1 MCGRFFVSCSQKQR
15 HRMTLEE
22 RIRQLEERNAEL
34 EKRLADKDSRIADLD
49 SIIASKDSRIADL
62 DRTVT
67 SKDNRIADLDR
78 KIVSKDNRIAYLEQQ
93 LYGSRSEKRLPIN
106 PDALQLSL
114 FSAEI
119 DAQEQQR
126 LDAAIAKDEE
136 RREKLLK
143 VDGYERKVR
152 KPIDT
157 SKLEVREEHIYPDGI
172 NPDEYNE
179 VEPLV
184 TESLVLVHQR
194 MYIRRIVRHKY
205 VLKTSLQQTYP
216 ERQVFEVAALPPA
229 PIHKCMASESVLAD
243 ILVQKFV
250 YHLPFYRVIQKYREM
265 GVTVSDSTLGGW
277 YAAVCEKMKVLYDK
291 LKSDILSCPYIQ
303 VDESTIPVID
313 NEKSKTRKGYMW
325 CVRDASG
332 SGVFFHYDM
341 GSRGTQ
347 VAMSLLKDYQGAI
360 QSDGYDVYN
369 KFTGMEGKTM
379 LGCWAHARRK
389 FVEAMKENERLASE
403 ALVYIGDLYHVET
416 LAAGLDDE
424 EHMQMRREK
433 SYPQIRKF
441 EEWMQAK
448 YFDPSMGPLMR
459 TAIEYTFKRLP
470 KLSMYV
476 NDGRWHID
484 NNGVENAI
492 RPLAIGRK
500 NYLFC
505 GSDAS
510 AVRASMI
517 YSFIATCKA
526 NDVEPR
532 EWFED
537 VIRRI
542 PEYENGRSDVTHLL
556 PKNWKRNSND
566 CNQR

>member
-1 MCGRFFVSCSQKQR
+1 
-15 HRMTLEE
+15 MTLEE
-22 RIRQLEERNAEL
+22 RIKQLEERNAEL

-67 SKDNRIADLDR
+67 SKDSRIADLDR

-126 LDAAIAKDEE
+126 LDASIAKDEE

-172 NPDEYNE
+172 NPDDYNE
-179 VEPLV
+179 VEPLI
-184 TESLVLVHQR
+184 TESLVLVTQK

-205 VLKTSLQQTYP
+205 VLKTCLQQAYP
-216 ERQVFEVAALPPA
+216 ERQVFEVATLPPA

-277 YAAVCEKMKVLYDK
+277 YAAVCEKLKVLYDK

-303 VDESTIPVID
+303 VDESTVPVID

-332 SGVFFHYDM
+332 AGVFFHYDM

-360 QSDGYDVYN
+360 QSDGYDVYS

-389 FVEAMKENERLASE
+389 FVDAMKENERLASE
-403 ALVYIGDLYHVET
+403 ALVYIGDLYHIET
-416 LAAGLDDE
+416 LTAEMTNE
-424 EHMQMRREK
+424 ERKKKRREMA
-433 SYPQIRKF
+433 YPQIIKF
-441 EEWMQAK
+441 EEWMQMK

-476 NDGRWHID
+476 NDGSWHID

-492 RPLAIGRK
+492 RPLAVGRK

-517 YSFIATCKA
+517 YSFIATCKSA
-526 NDVEPR
+526 GIEPR

-542 PEYENGRSDVTHLL
+542 PEYESGKADVTHLL
-556 PKNWKRNSND
+556 PKNWKASSKD
-566 CNQR
+566 FNQR

>member
-1 MCGRFFVSCSQKQR
+1 
-15 HRMTLEE
+15 MTLEE

-126 LDAAIAKDEE
+126 LDASIAKDEE

-172 NPDEYNE
+172 NPDDYNE
-179 VEPLV
+179 VEPLI
-184 TESLVLVHQR
+184 TESLVLVPQK

-205 VLKTSLQQTYP
+205 VLKTCLQQAYP
-216 ERQVFEVAALPPA
+216 ERQVFEVATLPPA

-277 YAAVCEKMKVLYDK
+277 YAAVCEKLKVLYGK

-303 VDESTIPVID
+303 VDESTVPVID

-332 SGVFFHYDM
+332 AGVFFHYDM

-347 VAMSLLKDYQGAI
+347 VAMSLLKDYHGAI
-360 QSDGYDVYN
+360 QSDGYDVYS

-389 FVEAMKENERLASE
+389 FVDAMKENERLASE
-403 ALVYIGDLYHVET
+403 ALVYIGDLYHIET
-416 LAAGLDDE
+416 LTAEMTNE
-424 EHMQMRREK
+424 ERKKKRREMA
-433 SYPQIRKF
+433 YPQIIKF
-441 EEWMQAK
+441 EEWMQMK

-476 NDGRWHID
+476 NDGSWHID

-492 RPLAIGRK
+492 RPLAVGRK

-517 YSFIATCKA
+517 YSFIATCKSA
-526 NDVEPR
+526 GIEPR

-542 PEYENGRSDVTHLL
+542 PEYESGKADVTHLL
-556 PKNWKRNSND
+556 PKNWKASSKD
-566 CNQR
+566 FNQR

>member
-1 MCGRFFVSCSQKQR
+1 
-15 HRMTLEE
+15 MTLEE

-67 SKDNRIADLDR
+67 SKDSRIADLDR

-126 LDAAIAKDEE
+126 LDASIAKDEE

-157 SKLEVREEHIYPDGI
+157 SRLEVREEHIYPEGI
-172 NPDEYNE
+172 NLEEYNE
-179 VEPLV
+179 MEPLV
-184 TESLVLVHQR
+184 TESLVLVPQK

-205 VLKTSLQQTYP
+205 VLKASLQQP
-216 ERQVFEVAALPPA
+216 ESERRIFEVADLPAA
-229 PIHKCMASESVLAD
+229 PLHKCMASESVLAD

-265 GVTVSDSTLGGW
+265 GVSVSDSTLGGW
-277 YAAVCEKMKVLYDK
+277 YAAVCEKLKPIYDRLKV
-291 LKSDILSCPYIQ
+291 DILSAPYIQ
-303 VDESTIPVID
+303 VDESTVPVID

-360 QSDGYDVYN
+360 QSDGYDVYS

-389 FVEAMKENERLASE
+389 FVDAMKENERLASE
-403 ALVYIGDLYHVET
+403 ALVYIGDLYHIET
-416 LAAGLDDE
+416 LTAEMTNE
-424 EHMQMRREK
+424 ERKKKRREMA
-433 SYPQIRKF
+433 YPQIIKF
-441 EEWMQAK
+441 EEWMQMK

-476 NDGRWHID
+476 NDGSWHID

-492 RPLAIGRK
+492 RPLAVGRK

-517 YSFIATCKA
+517 YSFIATCKSA
-526 NDVEPR
+526 GIEPR

-542 PEYENGRSDVTHLL
+542 PEYESGKADVTHLL
-556 PKNWKRNSND
+556 PKNWKASSKD
-566 CNQR
+566 FNQR

>member
-1 MCGRFFVSCSQKQR
+1 
-15 HRMTLEE
+15 MTLEE
-22 RIRQLEERNAEL
+22 RIKQLEERNAEL

-49 SIIASKDSRIADL
+49 RAIASKDSRIADL

-67 SKDNRIADLDR
+67 SRDNRIADLDR

-114 FSAEI
+114 FATEI
-119 DAQEQQR
+119 DPQEQQR
-126 LDAAIAKDEE
+126 LDASIAKDAEK
-136 RREKLLK
+136 REKLLK

-157 SKLEVREEHIYPDGI
+157 SRLEVREEHIYPEGI
-172 NPDEYNE
+172 NLEEYNE
-179 VEPLV
+179 MEPLV
-184 TESLVLVHQR
+184 TESLVLVPQK

-205 VLKTSLQQTYP
+205 VLKASLQQP
-216 ERQVFEVAALPPA
+216 ESERRIFEVADLPAA
-229 PIHKCMASESVLAD
+229 PLHKCMASESVLAD

-265 GVTVSDSTLGGW
+265 GVSVSDSTLGGW
-277 YAAVCEKMKVLYDK
+277 YAAVCERLKPIYDRLKV
-291 LKSDILSCPYIQ
+291 DILSAPYIQ
-303 VDESTIPVID
+303 VDESTVPVID

-332 SGVFFHYDM
+332 SGVFFHYDL

-347 VAMSLLKDYQGAI
+347 VAMSLLKDYHGAI
-360 QSDGYDVYN
+360 QSDGYDVYS

-389 FVEAMKENERLASE
+389 FVDAMKENERLASE
-403 ALVYIGDLYHVET
+403 ALVYIGDLYHIET
-416 LAAGLDDE
+416 LTAEMINE
-424 EHMQMRREK
+424 ERKKKRREMA
-433 SYPQIRKF
+433 YPQIIKF
-441 EEWMQAK
+441 EEWMQMK

-476 NDGRWHID
+476 NDGSWHID

-492 RPLAIGRK
+492 RPLAVGRK

-517 YSFIATCKA
+517 YSFIATCKSA
-526 NDVEPR
+526 GIEPR

-542 PEYENGRSDVTHLL
+542 PEYESGKADVTHLL
-556 PKNWKRNSND
+556 PKNWKASSKD
-566 CNQR
+566 FNQR

>member
-1 MCGRFFVSCSQKQR
+1 
-15 HRMTLEE
+15 MTLEE
-22 RIRQLEERNAEL
+22 RIKQLEERNAEL

-49 SIIASKDSRIADL
+49 RAIASKDSRIADL

-67 SKDNRIADLDR
+67 SRDNRIADLDR

-114 FSAEI
+114 FATEI
-119 DAQEQQR
+119 DPQEQQR
-126 LDAAIAKDEE
+126 LDASIAKDEE
-136 RREKLLK
+136 KREKLLK

-157 SKLEVREEHIYPDGI
+157 SRLEVREEHIYPEGI
-172 NPDEYNE
+172 NLEEYNE
-179 VEPLV
+179 MEPLV
-184 TESLVLVHQR
+184 TESLVLVPQK

-205 VLKTSLQQTYP
+205 ALKASLQQSEP
-216 ERQVFEVAALPPA
+216 ERRIFEVADLPAA
-229 PIHKCMASESVLAD
+229 PLHKCMASESVLAD

-265 GVTVSDSTLGGW
+265 GVSVSDSTLGGW
-277 YAAVCEKMKVLYDK
+277 YAAVCEKLKPIYDRLKV
-291 LKSDILSCPYIQ
+291 DILSAPYIQ
-303 VDESTIPVID
+303 VDESTVPVID

-332 SGVFFHYDM
+332 SGVFFHYDL

-369 KFTGMEGKTM
+369 KFIGMEGKTM

-389 FVEAMKENERLASE
+389 FVDAMKENERLASE
-403 ALVYIGDLYHVET
+403 ALVYIGDLYHIET
-416 LAAGLDDE
+416 LTTEMTNE
-424 EHMQMRREK
+424 ERKKKRREMA
-433 SYPQIRKF
+433 YPQIIKF
-441 EEWMQAK
+441 EEWMQMK

-476 NDGRWHID
+476 NDGSWHID

-492 RPLAIGRK
+492 RPLAVGRK

-526 NDVEPR
+526 AGIEPR

-537 VIRRI
+537 VISRI
-542 PEYENGRSDVTHLL
+542 PEYENGKADVTHLL
-556 PKNWKRNSND
+556 PKNWKASSKL
-566 CNQR
+566 

>member
-1 MCGRFFVSCSQKQR
+1 
-15 HRMTLEE
+15 MTLEE

-114 FSAEI
+114 FSTEI
-119 DAQEQQR
+119 DVQEQQR
-126 LDAAIAKDEE
+126 LDASIAKDEE
-136 RREKLLK
+136 RRERLLK

-172 NPDEYNE
+172 NPDDYNE
-179 VEPLV
+179 VEPLI
-184 TESLVLVHQR
+184 TESLVLVPQK

-205 VLKTSLQQTYP
+205 VLKTSLQQAYP

-277 YAAVCEKMKVLYDK
+277 YAAVCEKLKVLYDK

-332 SGVFFHYDM
+332 AGVFFHYDM

-389 FVEAMKENERLASE
+389 FVYAMKENERLASE
-403 ALVYIGDLYHVET
+403 ALVYIGDLYHIET
-416 LAAGLDDE
+416 LATGLSDQE
-424 EHMQMRREK
+424 RMEMRRVK
-433 SYPQIRKF
+433 AYPQIRSF

-476 NDGRWHID
+476 TNGSWHID

-492 RPLAIGRK
+492 RPLAIGRLCCATHNLPYVGK
-500 NYLFC
+500 LFML
-505 GSDAS
+505 AS
-510 AVRASMI
+510 
-517 YSFIATCKA
+517 
-526 NDVEPR
+526 
-532 EWFED
+532 
-537 VIRRI
+537 
-542 PEYENGRSDVTHLL
+542 
-556 PKNWKRNSND
+556 
-566 CNQR
+566 

>member
-1 MCGRFFVSCSQKQR
+1 
-15 HRMTLEE
+15 MTLEE
-22 RIRQLEERNAEL
+22 RIKQLEERNAEL

-49 SIIASKDSRIADL
+49 RAIASKDSRIADL

-67 SKDNRIADLDR
+67 SRDNRIADLDR

-114 FSAEI
+114 FATEI
-119 DAQEQQR
+119 DPQEQQR
-126 LDAAIAKDEE
+126 LDASIAKDEE
-136 RREKLLK
+136 KREKLLK

-157 SKLEVREEHIYPDGI
+157 SRLEVREEHIYPEGI
-172 NPDEYNE
+172 NLEEYNE
-179 VEPLV
+179 MEPLV
-184 TESLVLVHQR
+184 TESLVLVPQK

-205 VLKTSLQQTYP
+205 ALKASLQQSEP
-216 ERQVFEVAALPPA
+216 ERRIFEVADLPAA
-229 PIHKCMASESVLAD
+229 PLHKCMASESVLAD

-265 GVTVSDSTLGGW
+265 GVSVSDSTLGGW
-277 YAAVCEKMKVLYDK
+277 YAAVCEKLKPIYDRLKV
-291 LKSDILSCPYIQ
+291 DILSAPYIQ
-303 VDESTIPVID
+303 VDESTVPVID

-332 SGVFFHYDM
+332 SGVFFHYDL

-369 KFTGMEGKTM
+369 KFIGMEGKTM

-389 FVEAMKENERLASE
+389 FVDAMKENERLASE
-403 ALVYIGDLYHVET
+403 ALVYIGDLYHIET
-416 LAAGLDDE
+416 LTAEMTNE
-424 EHMQMRREK
+424 ERKKKRREMA
-433 SYPQIRKF
+433 YPQIIKF
-441 EEWMQAK
+441 EEWMQMK

-476 NDGRWHID
+476 NDGSWHID

-492 RPLAIGRK
+492 RPLAVGRK
-500 NYLFC
+500 SYLFC

-526 NDVEPR
+526 AGIEPR

-542 PEYENGRSDVTHLL
+542 PEYENGKADVTHLL
-556 PKNWKRNSND
+556 PKNWKASSKL
-566 CNQR
+566 

>member
-1 MCGRFFVSCSQKQR
+1 
-15 HRMTLEE
+15 MTLEE
-22 RIRQLEERNAEL
+22 RIKQLEERNAEL

-49 SIIASKDSRIADL
+49 RAIASKDSRIADL

-67 SKDNRIADLDR
+67 SRDNRIADLDR

-114 FSAEI
+114 FATET
-119 DAQEQQR
+119 DPQEQQR
-126 LDAAIAKDEE
+126 LDASIAKDEE
-136 RREKLLK
+136 KREKLLK

-157 SKLEVREEHIYPDGI
+157 SRLEVREEHIYPEGI
-172 NPDEYNE
+172 NLEEYNE
-179 VEPLV
+179 MEPLV
-184 TESLVLVHQR
+184 TESLVLVPQK

-205 VLKTSLQQTYP
+205 VLKASLQQP
-216 ERQVFEVAALPPA
+216 ESERRIFEVADLPAA
-229 PIHKCMASESVLAD
+229 PLHKCMASESVLAD

-265 GVTVSDSTLGGW
+265 GVSVSDSTLGGW
-277 YAAVCEKMKVLYDK
+277 YAAVCEKLKPIYDRLKV
-291 LKSDILSCPYIQ
+291 DILSAPYIQ
-303 VDESTIPVID
+303 VDESTVPVID

-360 QSDGYDVYN
+360 QSDGYDVYS

-389 FVEAMKENERLASE
+389 FVDAMKENGRLASE
-403 ALVYIGDLYHVET
+403 ALVYIGDLYHIET
-416 LAAGLDDE
+416 LTAEMTNE
-424 EHMQMRREK
+424 ERKRKRREMA
-433 SYPQIRKF
+433 YPQIIKF
-441 EEWMQAK
+441 EEWMQMK

-476 NDGRWHID
+476 NDGSWHID

-492 RPLAIGRK
+492 RPLAVGRK
-500 NYLFC
+500 SYLFC

-526 NDVEPR
+526 AGIEPR

-542 PEYENGRSDVTHLL
+542 PEYENGKADVTHLL
-556 PKNWKRNSND
+556 PKNWKASSKL
-566 CNQR
+566 

>member
-1 MCGRFFVSCSQKQR
+1 
-15 HRMTLEE
+15 MTLEE
-22 RIRQLEERNAEL
+22 RIKQLEERNAEL

-49 SIIASKDSRIADL
+49 RAIASKDSRIADL

-67 SKDNRIADLDR
+67 SRDNRIADLDR

-114 FSAEI
+114 FATEI
-119 DAQEQQR
+119 DPQEQQR
-126 LDAAIAKDEE
+126 LDASIAKDEE
-136 RREKLLK
+136 KREKLLK

-157 SKLEVREEHIYPDGI
+157 SRLEVREEHIYPEGI
-172 NPDEYNE
+172 NLEEYNE
-179 VEPLV
+179 MEPLV
-184 TESLVLVHQR
+184 TESLVLVPQK

-205 VLKTSLQQTYP
+205 VLKASLQQP
-216 ERQVFEVAALPPA
+216 ESERRIFEVADLPAA
-229 PIHKCMASESVLAD
+229 PLHKCMASESVLAD

-265 GVTVSDSTLGGW
+265 GVSVSDSTLGGW
-277 YAAVCEKMKVLYDK
+277 YAAVCEKLKPIYDRLKV
-291 LKSDILSCPYIQ
+291 DILSAPYIQ
-303 VDESTIPVID
+303 VDESTVPVID

-360 QSDGYDVYN
+360 QSDGYDVYS

-379 LGCWAHARRK
+379 IGCWAHARRK
-389 FVEAMKENERLASE
+389 FVDAMKENERLASE
-403 ALVYIGDLYHVET
+403 ALVYIGDLYHIET
-416 LAAGLDDE
+416 LTAEMTNE
-424 EHMQMRREK
+424 ERKKKRREMA
-433 SYPQIRKF
+433 YPQIIKF
-441 EEWMQAK
+441 EEWMQMK

-476 NDGRWHID
+476 NDGSWHID

-492 RPLAIGRK
+492 RPLAVGRK
-500 NYLFC
+500 SYLFC

-526 NDVEPR
+526 AGIEPR

-542 PEYENGRSDVTHLL
+542 PEYENGKADVTHLL
-556 PKNWKRNSND
+556 PKNWKASSKL
-566 CNQR
+566 

>member
-1 MCGRFFVSCSQKQR
+1 
-15 HRMTLEE
+15 MTLEE
-22 RIRQLEERNAEL
+22 RIKQLEERNAEL

-49 SIIASKDSRIADL
+49 RAIASKDSRIADL

-67 SKDNRIADLDR
+67 SRDNRIADLDR

-114 FSAEI
+114 FATEI
-119 DAQEQQR
+119 DPQEQQR
-126 LDAAIAKDEE
+126 LDASIAKDEE
-136 RREKLLK
+136 KREKLLK

-157 SKLEVREEHIYPDGI
+157 SRLEVREEHIYPEGI
-172 NPDEYNE
+172 NLEEYNE
-179 VEPLV
+179 MEPLV
-184 TESLVLVHQR
+184 TESLVLVPQK

-205 VLKTSLQQTYP
+205 VLKASLQQP
-216 ERQVFEVAALPPA
+216 ESERRIFEVADLPAA
-229 PIHKCMASESVLAD
+229 PLHKCMASESVLAD

-265 GVTVSDSTLGGW
+265 GVSVSDSTLGGW
-277 YAAVCEKMKVLYDK
+277 YAAVCEKLKPIYDRLKV
-291 LKSDILSCPYIQ
+291 DILSAPYIQ
-303 VDESTIPVID
+303 VDESTVPVID

-360 QSDGYDVYN
+360 QSDGYDVYS

-389 FVEAMKENERLASE
+389 FVDAMKENERLASE
-403 ALVYIGDLYHVET
+403 ALVYIGDLYHIET
-416 LAAGLDDE
+416 LTAEMTNE
-424 EHMQMRREK
+424 ERKKKRREMA
-433 SYPQIRKF
+433 YPQIIKF
-441 EEWMQAK
+441 EEWMQMK

-459 TAIEYTFKRLP
+459 TAIEYTFKSLP

-476 NDGRWHID
+476 NDGSWHID

-492 RPLAIGRK
+492 RPLAVGRK
-500 NYLFC
+500 SYLFC

-526 NDVEPR
+526 AGIEPR

-542 PEYENGRSDVTHLL
+542 PEYENGKADVTHLL
-556 PKNWKRNSND
+556 PKNWKASSKL
-566 CNQR
+566 

>member
-1 MCGRFFVSCSQKQR
+1 
-15 HRMTLEE
+15 MTLEE
-22 RIRQLEERNAEL
+22 RIKQLEERNAEL

-49 SIIASKDSRIADL
+49 RAIASKDSRIADL

-67 SKDNRIADLDR
+67 SKDNRIADLDRKVAIKDNRIADLDR

-114 FSAEI
+114 FSSEI
-119 DAQEQQR
+119 DVQEQQR

-152 KPIDT
+152 KPIDA

-172 NPDEYNE
+172 NLDDYNE

-184 TESLVLVHQR
+184 TESLVLIPQK

-205 VLKTSLQQTYP
+205 VLKAMLQQADP
-216 ERQVFEVAALPPA
+216 ERQIFEVATLPPA

-277 YAAVCEKMKVLYDK
+277 YAAVCEKLKVLYDK

-332 SGVFFHYDM
+332 AGVFFHYDM

-389 FVEAMKENERLASE
+389 FVEAMKENEKLASE
-403 ALVYIGDLYHVET
+403 ALVYIGDLYHIET
-416 LAAGLDDE
+416 LAANLNDE
-424 EHMQMRREK
+424 ERKAMRRDK
-433 SYPQIRKF
+433 AYPQIRRF
-441 EEWMQAK
+441 EEWMQVR

-476 NDGRWHID
+476 NNGSWHID

-505 GSDAS
+505 GSEAS
-510 AVRASMI
+510 AVRTSMI

-526 NDVEPR
+526 AGIEPR

-556 PKNWKRNSND
+556 PKNWKACSKD
-566 CNQR
+566 FNQR

>member
-1 MCGRFFVSCSQKQR
+1 
-15 HRMTLEE
+15 MTLEE
-22 RIRQLEERNAEL
+22 RIKQLEERNAEL

-49 SIIASKDSRIADL
+49 RAIASKDSRIADL

-67 SKDNRIADLDR
+67 SRDNRIADLDR

-114 FSAEI
+114 FATEI
-119 DAQEQQR
+119 DPQEQQR
-126 LDAAIAKDEE
+126 LDASIAKDAEK
-136 RREKLLK
+136 REKLLK

-157 SKLEVREEHIYPDGI
+157 SRLEVREEHIYPEGI
-172 NPDEYNE
+172 NLEEYNE
-179 VEPLV
+179 MEPLV
-184 TESLVLVHQR
+184 TESLVLVPQK

-205 VLKTSLQQTYP
+205 VLKASLQQP
-216 ERQVFEVAALPPA
+216 ESERRIFEVADLPAA
-229 PIHKCMASESVLAD
+229 PLHKCMASESVLAD

-265 GVTVSDSTLGGW
+265 GVSVSDSTLGGW
-277 YAAVCEKMKVLYDK
+277 YAAVCERLKPIYDRLKV
-291 LKSDILSCPYIQ
+291 DILSAPYIQ
-303 VDESTIPVID
+303 VDESTVPVID

-360 QSDGYDVYN
+360 QSDGYDVYS

-389 FVEAMKENERLASE
+389 FVDAMKENERLASE
-403 ALVYIGDLYHVET
+403 ALVYIGDLYHIEKLT
-416 LAAGLDDE
+416 AEMTNE
-424 EHMQMRREK
+424 ERKKKRREMA
-433 SYPQIRKF
+433 YPQIIKF
-441 EEWMQAK
+441 EEWMQMK

-476 NDGRWHID
+476 NDGSWHID

-492 RPLAIGRK
+492 RPLAVGRK
-500 NYLFC
+500 SYLFC

-526 NDVEPR
+526 AGIEPR

-542 PEYENGRSDVTHLL
+542 PEYENGKADVTHLL
-556 PKNWKRNSND
+556 PKNWKASSKL
-566 CNQR
+566 

>member
-1 MCGRFFVSCSQKQR
+1 
-15 HRMTLEE
+15 MTLEE

-114 FSAEI
+114 FATEI
-119 DAQEQQR
+119 DPQEQQR
-126 LDAAIAKDEE
+126 LDASIAKDEE
-136 RREKLLK
+136 KREKLLK

-157 SKLEVREEHIYPDGI
+157 SRLEVSEEHIYPEGI
-172 NPDEYNE
+172 NLEEYNE
-179 VEPLV
+179 MEPLV
-184 TESLVLVHQR
+184 TESLVLVPQK

-205 VLKTSLQQTYP
+205 VLKASLQQPEP
-216 ERQVFEVAALPPA
+216 ERRIFEVADLPAA
-229 PIHKCMASESVLAD
+229 PLHKCMASESVLAD

-265 GVTVSDSTLGGW
+265 GVSVSDSTLGGW
-277 YAAVCEKMKVLYDK
+277 YAAVCEKLKPIYDRLKV
-291 LKSDILSCPYIQ
+291 DILSAPYIQ
-303 VDESTIPVID
+303 VDESTVPVID

-332 SGVFFHYDM
+332 SGVFFHYDL

-347 VAMSLLKDYQGAI
+347 VAMSLLKDYHGAI
-360 QSDGYDVYN
+360 QSDGYDVYS

-389 FVEAMKENERLASE
+389 FVDAMKENERLASE
-403 ALVYIGDLYHVET
+403 ALVYIGDLYHIET
-416 LAAGLDDE
+416 LTAEMTNE
-424 EHMQMRREK
+424 ERKKKRREMA
-433 SYPQIRKF
+433 YPQIIKF
-441 EEWMQAK
+441 EEWMQMK

-476 NDGRWHID
+476 NDGSWHID

-492 RPLAIGRK
+492 RPLAVGRK
-500 NYLFC
+500 SYLFC

-526 NDVEPR
+526 AGIEPR

-542 PEYENGRSDVTHLL
+542 PEYENGKADVTHLL
-556 PKNWKRNSND
+556 PKNWKASSKL
-566 CNQR
+566 

>member
-1 MCGRFFVSCSQKQR
+1 
-15 HRMTLEE
+15 MTLEE
-22 RIRQLEERNAEL
+22 RIKQLEERNAEL

-49 SIIASKDSRIADL
+49 RAIASKDSRIADL

-67 SKDNRIADLDR
+67 SRDNRIADLDR

-114 FSAEI
+114 FATEI
-119 DAQEQQR
+119 DPQEQQR
-126 LDAAIAKDEE
+126 LDASIAKDEE
-136 RREKLLK
+136 KREKLLK

-157 SKLEVREEHIYPDGI
+157 SRLEVREEHIYPEGI
-172 NPDEYNE
+172 NLEEYNE
-179 VEPLV
+179 MEPLV
-184 TESLVLVHQR
+184 TESLVLVPQK

-205 VLKTSLQQTYP
+205 VLKASLQQP
-216 ERQVFEVAALPPA
+216 ESERRIFEVADLPAA
-229 PIHKCMASESVLAD
+229 PLHKCMASESVLAD

-265 GVTVSDSTLGGW
+265 GVSVSDSTLGGW
-277 YAAVCEKMKVLYDK
+277 YAAVCEKLKPIYDRLKV
-291 LKSDILSCPYIQ
+291 DILSAPYIQ
-303 VDESTIPVID
+303 VDESTVPVID

-360 QSDGYDVYN
+360 QSDGYDVYS

-389 FVEAMKENERLASE
+389 FVDAMKENGRLASE
-403 ALVYIGDLYHVET
+403 ALVYIGDLYHIET
-416 LAAGLDDE
+416 LTAEMTNE
-424 EHMQMRREK
+424 ERKRKRREMA
-433 SYPQIRKF
+433 YPQIIKF
-441 EEWMQAK
+441 EEWMQMK

-476 NDGRWHID
+476 NDGSWHID

-492 RPLAIGRK
+492 RPLAVGRK
-500 NYLFC
+500 SYLFC

-526 NDVEPR
+526 AGIEPR

-542 PEYENGRSDVTHLL
+542 PEYENGKADVTHLL
-556 PKNWKRNSND
+556 PKNWKASSKL
-566 CNQR
+566 

>member
-1 MCGRFFVSCSQKQR
+1 
-15 HRMTLEE
+15 MTLEE
-22 RIRQLEERNAEL
+22 RI
-34 EKRLADKDSRIADLD
+34 
-49 SIIASKDSRIADL
+49 
-62 DRTVT
+62 
-67 SKDNRIADLDR
+67 
-78 KIVSKDNRIAYLEQQ
+78 AYLEQH

-136 RREKLLK
+136 RRENLLK

-179 VEPLV
+179 VDPLV
-184 TESLVLVHQR
+184 TESLVLVPQK

-205 VLKTSLQQTYP
+205 VLKTSLQQADP

-229 PIHKCMASESVLAD
+229 SIHKCMASESVLA
-243 ILVQKFV
+243 
-250 YHLPFYRVIQKYREM
+250 
-265 GVTVSDSTLGGW
+265 
-277 YAAVCEKMKVLYDK
+277 
-291 LKSDILSCPYIQ
+291 DILSCPYIQ

-332 SGVFFHYDM
+332 AGVFFHYDM

-347 VAMSLLKDYQGAI
+347 VAMSLLKDYRGAI
-360 QSDGYDVYN
+360 QSDVYDVYN

-379 LGCWAHARRK
+379 LGCWAHAR
-389 FVEAMKENERLASE
+389 
-403 ALVYIGDLYHVET
+403 
-416 LAAGLDDE
+416 
-424 EHMQMRREK
+424 
-433 SYPQIRKF
+433 RKF

-476 NDGRWHID
+476 NDGSWHID

-517 YSFIATCKA
+517 YSFISTCKA
-526 NDVEPR
+526 NGVEPR

-542 PEYENGRSDVTHLL
+542 PEYENGRSDVTQLL
-556 PKNWKRNSND
+556 PKNWKRNFND

>member
-1 MCGRFFVSCSQKQR
+1 
-15 HRMTLEE
+15 MTLEE
-22 RIRQLEERNAEL
+22 RIKQLEERNAEL

-49 SIIASKDSRIADL
+49 RAIASKDSRIADL

-67 SKDNRIADLDR
+67 SRDNRIADLDR

-114 FSAEI
+114 FATEI
-119 DAQEQQR
+119 DPQEQQR
-126 LDAAIAKDEE
+126 LDASIAKDEE
-136 RREKLLK
+136 KREKLLK

-157 SKLEVREEHIYPDGI
+157 SRLEVREEHIYPEGI
-172 NPDEYNE
+172 NLEEYNE
-179 VEPLV
+179 MEPLV
-184 TESLVLVHQR
+184 TESLVLVPQK

-205 VLKTSLQQTYP
+205 VLKASLQQP
-216 ERQVFEVAALPPA
+216 ESERRIFEVADLPAA
-229 PIHKCMASESVLAD
+229 PLHKCMASESVLAD

-265 GVTVSDSTLGGW
+265 GVSVSDSTLGGW
-277 YAAVCEKMKVLYDK
+277 YAAVCEKLKPIYDRLKV
-291 LKSDILSCPYIQ
+291 DILSAPYIQ
-303 VDESTIPVID
+303 VDESTVPVID

-360 QSDGYDVYN
+360 QSDGYDVYS

-389 FVEAMKENERLASE
+389 FVDAMKENERLASE
-403 ALVYIGDLYHVET
+403 ALVYIGDLYHIET
-416 LAAGLDDE
+416 LTAEMTNE
-424 EHMQMRREK
+424 ERKRKRREMA
-433 SYPQIRKF
+433 YPQIIKF
-441 EEWMQAK
+441 EEWMQMK

-476 NDGRWHID
+476 NDGSWHID

-492 RPLAIGRK
+492 RPLAVGRK
-500 NYLFC
+500 SYLFC

-526 NDVEPR
+526 AGIEPR

-542 PEYENGRSDVTHLL
+542 PEYENGKADVTHLL
-556 PKNWKRNSND
+556 PKNWKASSKL
-566 CNQR
+566 

>member
-1 MCGRFFVSCSQKQR
+1 
-15 HRMTLEE
+15 MTLEE
-22 RIRQLEERNAEL
+22 RIKQLEERNAEL

-49 SIIASKDSRIADL
+49 RAIASKDSRIADL

-67 SKDNRIADLDR
+67 SRDNRIADLDR

-114 FSAEI
+114 FATEI
-119 DAQEQQR
+119 DPQEQQR
-126 LDAAIAKDEE
+126 LDASIAKDEE
-136 RREKLLK
+136 KREKLLK

-157 SKLEVREEHIYPDGI
+157 SRLEVREEHIYPEGI
-172 NPDEYNE
+172 NLEEYNE
-179 VEPLV
+179 MEPLV
-184 TESLVLVHQR
+184 TESLVLVPQK

-205 VLKTSLQQTYP
+205 ALKASLQQSEP
-216 ERQVFEVAALPPA
+216 ERRIFEVADLPAA
-229 PIHKCMASESVLAD
+229 PLHKCMASESVLAD

-265 GVTVSDSTLGGW
+265 GVSVSDSTLGGW
-277 YAAVCEKMKVLYDK
+277 YAAVCEKLKPIYDRLKV
-291 LKSDILSCPYIQ
+291 DILSAPYIQ
-303 VDESTIPVID
+303 VDESTVPVID

-332 SGVFFHYDM
+332 SGVFFHYDL

-347 VAMSLLKDYQGAI
+347 VAMSLLKDYHGAI
-360 QSDGYDVYN
+360 QSDGYDVYS

-389 FVEAMKENERLASE
+389 FVDAMKENERLASE
-403 ALVYIGDLYHVET
+403 ALVYIGDLYHIET
-416 LAAGLDDE
+416 LTAEMTNE
-424 EHMQMRREK
+424 ERKKKRREMA
-433 SYPQIRKF
+433 YPQIIKF
-441 EEWMQAK
+441 EEWMQMK

-476 NDGRWHID
+476 NDGSWHID

-492 RPLAIGRK
+492 RPLAVGRK

-517 YSFIATCKA
+517 YSFIATCKSA
-526 NDVEPR
+526 GIEPR

-542 PEYENGRSDVTHLL
+542 PEYESGKADVTHLL
-556 PKNWKRNSND
+556 PKNWKASSKD
-566 CNQR
+566 FNQR

>member
-1 MCGRFFVSCSQKQR
+1 
-15 HRMTLEE
+15 MTLEE
-22 RIRQLEERNAEL
+22 RIKQLEERNAEL

-49 SIIASKDSRIADL
+49 RAIASKDSRIADL
-62 DRTVT
+62 DRTVA
-67 SKDNRIADLDR
+67 SRDNRIADLDR

-114 FSAEI
+114 FATEI
-119 DAQEQQR
+119 DPQEQQR
-126 LDAAIAKDEE
+126 LDASIAKDEE
-136 RREKLLK
+136 KREKLLK

-157 SKLEVREEHIYPDGI
+157 SRLEVREEHIYPEGI
-172 NPDEYNE
+172 NLEEYNE
-179 VEPLV
+179 MEPLV
-184 TESLVLVHQR
+184 TESLVLVPQK

-205 VLKTSLQQTYP
+205 VLKASLQQP
-216 ERQVFEVAALPPA
+216 ESERRIFEVADLPAA
-229 PIHKCMASESVLAD
+229 PLHKCMASESVLAD

-265 GVTVSDSTLGGW
+265 GVSVSDSTLGGW
-277 YAAVCEKMKVLYDK
+277 YAAVCEKLKPIYDRLKV
-291 LKSDILSCPYIQ
+291 DILSAPYIQ
-303 VDESTIPVID
+303 VDESTVPVID

-360 QSDGYDVYN
+360 QSDGYDVYS

-389 FVEAMKENERLASE
+389 FVDAMKENERLASE
-403 ALVYIGDLYHVET
+403 ALVYIGDLYHIET
-416 LAAGLDDE
+416 LTAEMTNE
-424 EHMQMRREK
+424 ERKKKRREMA
-433 SYPQIRKF
+433 YPQIIKF
-441 EEWMQAK
+441 EEWMQMK

-476 NDGRWHID
+476 NDGSWHID

-492 RPLAIGRK
+492 RPLAVGRK
-500 NYLFC
+500 SYLFC

-526 NDVEPR
+526 AGIEPR

-542 PEYENGRSDVTHLL
+542 PEYENGKADVTHLL
-556 PKNWKRNSND
+556 PKNWKASSKL
-566 CNQR
+566 

>member
-1 MCGRFFVSCSQKQR
+1 
-15 HRMTLEE
+15 MTLEE
-22 RIRQLEERNAEL
+22 RIKQLEERNAKL

-49 SIIASKDSRIADL
+49 RAIASKDSRIADL

-67 SKDNRIADLDR
+67 SRDNRIADLDR

-114 FSAEI
+114 FATEI
-119 DAQEQQR
+119 DPQEQQR
-126 LDAAIAKDEE
+126 LDASIAKDEE
-136 RREKLLK
+136 KREKLLK

-157 SKLEVREEHIYPDGI
+157 SRLEVREEHIYPEGI
-172 NPDEYNE
+172 NLEEYNE
-179 VEPLV
+179 MEPLV
-184 TESLVLVHQR
+184 TESLVLVPQK

-205 VLKTSLQQTYP
+205 ALKASLQQSEP
-216 ERQVFEVAALPPA
+216 ERRIFEVADLPAA
-229 PIHKCMASESVLAD
+229 PLHKCMASESVLAD

-265 GVTVSDSTLGGW
+265 GVSVSDSTLGGW
-277 YAAVCEKMKVLYDK
+277 YAAVCEKLKPIYDRLKV
-291 LKSDILSCPYIQ
+291 DILSAPYIQ
-303 VDESTIPVID
+303 VDESTVPVID

-360 QSDGYDVYN
+360 QSDGYDVYS

-389 FVEAMKENERLASE
+389 FVDAMKENERLASE
-403 ALVYIGDLYHVET
+403 ALVYIGDLYHIET
-416 LAAGLDDE
+416 LTAEMTNE
-424 EHMQMRREK
+424 ERKKKRREMA
-433 SYPQIRKF
+433 YPQIIKF
-441 EEWMQAK
+441 EEWMQMK

-476 NDGRWHID
+476 NDGSWHID

-492 RPLAIGRK
+492 RPLAVGRK
-500 NYLFC
+500 SYLFC

-526 NDVEPR
+526 AGIEPR

-542 PEYENGRSDVTHLL
+542 PEYENGKADVTHLL
-556 PKNWKRNSND
+556 PKNWKASSKL
-566 CNQR
+566 

>member
-1 MCGRFFVSCSQKQR
+1 
-15 HRMTLEE
+15 MTLEE
-22 RIRQLEERNAEL
+22 RIKQLEERNAEL

-49 SIIASKDSRIADL
+49 RAIASKDSRIADL

-67 SKDNRIADLDR
+67 SRDNRIADLDR

-114 FSAEI
+114 FATEI
-119 DAQEQQR
+119 DPQEQQR
-126 LDAAIAKDEE
+126 LDASIAKDEE
-136 RREKLLK
+136 KREKLLK

-157 SKLEVREEHIYPDGI
+157 SILEVREEHIYPEGI
-172 NPDEYNE
+172 NLEEYNE
-179 VEPLV
+179 MEPLV
-184 TESLVLVHQR
+184 TESLVLVPQK

-205 VLKTSLQQTYP
+205 VLKASLQQP
-216 ERQVFEVAALPPA
+216 ESERRIFEVADLPAA
-229 PIHKCMASESVLAD
+229 PLHKCMASESVLAD

-265 GVTVSDSTLGGW
+265 GVSVSDSTLGGW
-277 YAAVCEKMKVLYDK
+277 YAAVCEKLKPIYDRLKV
-291 LKSDILSCPYIQ
+291 DILSAPYIQ
-303 VDESTIPVID
+303 VDESTVPVID

-360 QSDGYDVYN
+360 QSDGYDVYS

-389 FVEAMKENERLASE
+389 FVDAMKENERLASE
-403 ALVYIGDLYHVET
+403 ALVYIGDLYHIET
-416 LAAGLDDE
+416 LTAEMTNE
-424 EHMQMRREK
+424 ERKKKRREMA
-433 SYPQIRKF
+433 YPQIIKF
-441 EEWMQAK
+441 EEWMQMK

-476 NDGRWHID
+476 NDGSWHID

-492 RPLAIGRK
+492 RPLAVGRK
-500 NYLFC
+500 SYLFC

-526 NDVEPR
+526 AGIEPR

-542 PEYENGRSDVTHLL
+542 PEYENGKADVTHLL
-556 PKNWKRNSND
+556 PKNWKASSKL
-566 CNQR
+566 

>member
-1 MCGRFFVSCSQKQR
+1 
-15 HRMTLEE
+15 MTLEE
-22 RIRQLEERNAEL
+22 RIKQLEERNAEL

-49 SIIASKDSRIADL
+49 RAIASKDSRIADL

-67 SKDNRIADLDR
+67 SRDNRIADLDR

-114 FSAEI
+114 FATEI
-119 DAQEQQR
+119 DPQEQQR
-126 LDAAIAKDEE
+126 LDASIAKDEE
-136 RREKLLK
+136 KREKLLK

-157 SKLEVREEHIYPDGI
+157 SRLEVREEHIYPEGI
-172 NPDEYNE
+172 NLEEYNE
-179 VEPLV
+179 MEPLV
-184 TESLVLVHQR
+184 TESLVLVPQK

-205 VLKTSLQQTYP
+205 VLKVSLQQSEP
-216 ERQVFEVAALPPA
+216 ERRIFEVADLPAA
-229 PIHKCMASESVLAD
+229 PLHKCIASESVLAD

-265 GVTVSDSTLGGW
+265 GVSVSDSTLGGW
-277 YAAVCEKMKVLYDK
+277 YAAVCEKLKPIYDRLKV
-291 LKSDILSCPYIQ
+291 DILSAPYIQ
-303 VDESTIPVID
+303 VDESTVPVID

-332 SGVFFHYDM
+332 SGVFFHYDL

-347 VAMSLLKDYQGAI
+347 VAMSLLKDYHGAI
-360 QSDGYDVYN
+360 QSDGYDVYS

-389 FVEAMKENERLASE
+389 FVDAMKENERLASE
-403 ALVYIGDLYHVET
+403 ALVYIGDLYHIET
-416 LAAGLDDE
+416 LTAEMTNE
-424 EHMQMRREK
+424 ERKKKRREMA
-433 SYPQIRKF
+433 YPQIIKF
-441 EEWMQAK
+441 EEWMQMK

-476 NDGRWHID
+476 NDGSWHID

-492 RPLAIGRK
+492 RPLAVGRK

-517 YSFIATCKA
+517 YSFIATCKSA
-526 NDVEPR
+526 GIEPR

-542 PEYENGRSDVTHLL
+542 PEYESGKADVTHLL
-556 PKNWKRNSND
+556 PKNWKASSKD
-566 CNQR
+566 FNQR

>member
-1 MCGRFFVSCSQKQR
+1 
-15 HRMTLEE
+15 MTLEE
-22 RIRQLEERNAEL
+22 RIKQLEERNAEL

-49 SIIASKDSRIADL
+49 RAIASKDSRIADL

-67 SKDNRIADLDR
+67 SRDNRIADLDR

-114 FSAEI
+114 FATEI
-119 DAQEQQR
+119 DPQEQQR
-126 LDAAIAKDEE
+126 LDASIAKDEE
-136 RREKLLK
+136 KREKLLK

-157 SKLEVREEHIYPDGI
+157 SRLEVREEHIYPEGI
-172 NPDEYNE
+172 NLEEYNE
-179 VEPLV
+179 MEPLV
-184 TESLVLVHQR
+184 TESLVLVPQK

-205 VLKTSLQQTYP
+205 VLKASLQQP
-216 ERQVFEVAALPPA
+216 ESERRIFEVADLPAA
-229 PIHKCMASESVLAD
+229 PLHKCMASESVLAD

-265 GVTVSDSTLGGW
+265 GVSVSDSTLGGW
-277 YAAVCEKMKVLYDK
+277 YAAVCEKLKPIYDRLKV
-291 LKSDILSCPYIQ
+291 DILSAPYIQ
-303 VDESTIPVID
+303 VDESTVPVID

-360 QSDGYDVYN
+360 QSDGYDVYS

-389 FVEAMKENERLASE
+389 FVDAMKENERLASE
-403 ALVYIGDLYHVET
+403 ALVYIGDLYHIET
-416 LAAGLDDE
+416 LTAEMTNE
-424 EHMQMRREK
+424 ERKKKRREMA
-433 SYPQIRKF
+433 YPQIIKF
-441 EEWMQAK
+441 EEWMQMK

-476 NDGRWHID
+476 NDGSWHID

-492 RPLAIGRK
+492 RPLAVGRK
-500 NYLFC
+500 SYLFC

-517 YSFIATCKA
+517 YSFIATCKTA
-526 NDVEPR
+526 GIEPR

-542 PEYENGRSDVTHLL
+542 PEYENGKADVTHLL
-556 PKNWKRNSND
+556 PKNWKASSKL
-566 CNQR
+566 

>member
-1 MCGRFFVSCSQKQR
+1 
-15 HRMTLEE
+15 MTLEE
-22 RIRQLEERNAEL
+22 RIKQLEERNAEL

-49 SIIASKDSRIADL
+49 RAIASKDSRIADL

-67 SKDNRIADLDR
+67 SRDNRIADLDR

-114 FSAEI
+114 FATEI
-119 DAQEQQR
+119 DPQEQQR
-126 LDAAIAKDEE
+126 LDASIAKDEE
-136 RREKLLK
+136 KREKLLK

-157 SKLEVREEHIYPDGI
+157 SRLEVREEHIYPEGI
-172 NPDEYNE
+172 NLEEYNE
-179 VEPLV
+179 MEPLV
-184 TESLVLVHQR
+184 TESLVLVPQK

-205 VLKTSLQQTYP
+205 VLKASLQQP
-216 ERQVFEVAALPPA
+216 ESERRIFEVADLPAA
-229 PIHKCMASESVLAD
+229 PLHKCMASESVLAD

-265 GVTVSDSTLGGW
+265 GVSVSDSTLGGW
-277 YAAVCEKMKVLYDK
+277 YAAVCEKLKPIYDRLKV
-291 LKSDILSCPYIQ
+291 DILSAPYIQ
-303 VDESTIPVID
+303 VDESTVPVID

-360 QSDGYDVYN
+360 QSDGYDVYS

-389 FVEAMKENERLASE
+389 FVDAMKENERLASE
-403 ALVYIGDLYHVET
+403 ALVYIGDLYHIET
-416 LAAGLDDE
+416 LTAEMTNE
-424 EHMQMRREK
+424 ERKKKRREMA
-433 SYPQIRKF
+433 YPQIIKF
-441 EEWMQAK
+441 EEWMQMK

-476 NDGRWHID
+476 NDGSWHID

-492 RPLAIGRK
+492 RPLAVGRK
-500 NYLFC
+500 SYLFC

-526 NDVEPR
+526 AGIEPR

-542 PEYENGRSDVTHLL
+542 PEYENGKADVTHLL
-556 PKNWKRNSND
+556 PKNWKASSKGF
-566 CNQR
+566 NQR

>member
-1 MCGRFFVSCSQKQR
+1 
-15 HRMTLEE
+15 MTLEE
-22 RIRQLEERNAEL
+22 RIKQLEERNAEL

-49 SIIASKDSRIADL
+49 RAIASKDSRIADL

-67 SKDNRIADLDR
+67 SRDNRIADLDR

-114 FSAEI
+114 FATEI
-119 DAQEQQR
+119 DPQEQQR
-126 LDAAIAKDEE
+126 LDASIAKDEE
-136 RREKLLK
+136 KREKLLK

-157 SKLEVREEHIYPDGI
+157 SRLEVREEHIYPEGI
-172 NPDEYNE
+172 NLEEYNE
-179 VEPLV
+179 IEPLV
-184 TESLVLVHQR
+184 TESLVLVPQK

-205 VLKTSLQQTYP
+205 VLKASLQQP
-216 ERQVFEVAALPPA
+216 ESERRIFEVADLPAA
-229 PIHKCMASESVLAD
+229 PLHKCMASESVLAD

-265 GVTVSDSTLGGW
+265 GVSVSDSTLGGW
-277 YAAVCEKMKVLYDK
+277 YAAVCEKLKPIYDRLKV
-291 LKSDILSCPYIQ
+291 DILSAPYIQ
-303 VDESTIPVID
+303 VDESTVPVID

-360 QSDGYDVYN
+360 QSDGYDVYS
-369 KFTGMEGKTM
+369 KFTGMEGKIM

-389 FVEAMKENERLASE
+389 FVDAMKENERLASE
-403 ALVYIGDLYHVET
+403 ALVYIGDLYHIET
-416 LAAGLDDE
+416 LTAEMTNE
-424 EHMQMRREK
+424 ERKKKRREMA
-433 SYPQIRKF
+433 YPQIIKF
-441 EEWMQAK
+441 EEWMQMK

-476 NDGRWHID
+476 NDGSWHID

-492 RPLAIGRK
+492 RPLAVGRK
-500 NYLFC
+500 SYLFC

-526 NDVEPR
+526 AGIEPR

-542 PEYENGRSDVTHLL
+542 PEYENGKADVTHLL
-556 PKNWKRNSND
+556 PKNWKASSKL
-566 CNQR
+566 

>member
-1 MCGRFFVSCSQKQR
+1 
-15 HRMTLEE
+15 MTLEE
-22 RIRQLEERNAEL
+22 RIKQLEDRNAEL

-49 SIIASKDSRIADL
+49 RAIASKDSRIADL

-67 SKDNRIADLDR
+67 SRDNCIADLDR

-114 FSAEI
+114 FATEI
-119 DAQEQQR
+119 DPQEQQR
-126 LDAAIAKDEE
+126 LDASIAKDEE
-136 RREKLLK
+136 KREKLLK

-157 SKLEVREEHIYPDGI
+157 SRLEVSEEHIYPEGI
-172 NPDEYNE
+172 NLEEYNE
-179 VEPLV
+179 MEPLV
-184 TESLVLVHQR
+184 TESLVLVPQK

-205 VLKTSLQQTYP
+205 VLKASLQQP
-216 ERQVFEVAALPPA
+216 ESERRIFEVADLPAA
-229 PIHKCMASESVLAD
+229 PLHKCMASESVLAD

-265 GVTVSDSTLGGW
+265 GVSVSDSTLGGW
-277 YAAVCEKMKVLYDK
+277 YAAVCEKLKPIYDRLKV
-291 LKSDILSCPYIQ
+291 DILSAPYIQ
-303 VDESTIPVID
+303 VDESTVPVID

-332 SGVFFHYDM
+332 SGVFFHYDL

-347 VAMSLLKDYQGAI
+347 VAMSLLKDYHGAI
-360 QSDGYDVYN
+360 QSDGYDVYS

-389 FVEAMKENERLASE
+389 FVDAMKENERLASE

-416 LAAGLDDE
+416 LAAEMTNE
-424 EHMQMRREK
+424 ERKQKRREIA
-433 SYPQIRKF
+433 YPQIRNF
-441 EEWMQAK
+441 EKWMQAK

-476 NDGRWHID
+476 NDGSWHID

-492 RPLAIGRK
+492 RPLAVGRK

-526 NDVEPR
+526 AGIEPR

-542 PEYENGRSDVTHLL
+542 PEYENRKADVTSLL
-556 PKNWKRNSND
+556 PKNWKASSKD
-566 CNQR
+566 FNQR

>member
-1 MCGRFFVSCSQKQR
+1 
-15 HRMTLEE
+15 MTLEE
-22 RIRQLEERNAEL
+22 RIKQLEERNAKL

-49 SIIASKDSRIADL
+49 RAIASKDSRIADL

-67 SKDNRIADLDR
+67 SRDNRIADLDR

-114 FSAEI
+114 FATEI
-119 DAQEQQR
+119 DPQEQQR
-126 LDAAIAKDEE
+126 LDASIAKDEE
-136 RREKLLK
+136 KREKLLK

-157 SKLEVREEHIYPDGI
+157 SRLEVREEHIYPEGI
-172 NPDEYNE
+172 NLEEYNE
-179 VEPLV
+179 MEPLV
-184 TESLVLVHQR
+184 TESLVLVPQK

-205 VLKTSLQQTYP
+205 ALKASLQQSEP
-216 ERQVFEVAALPPA
+216 ERRIFEVADLPAA
-229 PIHKCMASESVLAD
+229 PLHKCMASESVLAD

-265 GVTVSDSTLGGW
+265 GVSVSDSTLGGW
-277 YAAVCEKMKVLYDK
+277 YAAVCEKLKPIYDRLKV
-291 LKSDILSCPYIQ
+291 DILSAPYIQ
-303 VDESTIPVID
+303 VDESTVPVID

-332 SGVFFHYDM
+332 SGVFFHYDL

-369 KFTGMEGKTM
+369 KFIGMEGKTM

-389 FVEAMKENERLASE
+389 FVDAMKENERLASE
-403 ALVYIGDLYHVET
+403 ALVYIGDLYHIET
-416 LAAGLDDE
+416 LTAEMTNE
-424 EHMQMRREK
+424 ERKKKRREMA
-433 SYPQIRKF
+433 YPQIIKF
-441 EEWMQAK
+441 EEWMQMK

-476 NDGRWHID
+476 NDGSWHID

-492 RPLAIGRK
+492 RPLAVGRK
-500 NYLFC
+500 SYLFC

-526 NDVEPR
+526 AGIEPR

-542 PEYENGRSDVTHLL
+542 PEYENGKADVTHLL
-556 PKNWKRNSND
+556 PKNWKASSKL
-566 CNQR
+566 

>member
-1 MCGRFFVSCSQKQR
+1 
-15 HRMTLEE
+15 MTLEE
-22 RIRQLEERNAEL
+22 RIKQLEERNAEL

-49 SIIASKDSRIADL
+49 RAIASKDSRIADL

-67 SKDNRIADLDR
+67 SRDNRIADLDR

-114 FSAEI
+114 FATEI
-119 DAQEQQR
+119 DPQEQQR
-126 LDAAIAKDEE
+126 LDASIAKDAEK
-136 RREKLLK
+136 REKLLK

-157 SKLEVREEHIYPDGI
+157 SRLEVREEHIYPEGI
-172 NPDEYNE
+172 NLEEYNE
-179 VEPLV
+179 MEPLV
-184 TESLVLVHQR
+184 TESLVLVPQK

-205 VLKTSLQQTYP
+205 VLKASLQQP
-216 ERQVFEVAALPPA
+216 ESERRIFEVADLPAA
-229 PIHKCMASESVLAD
+229 PLHKCMASESVLAD

-265 GVTVSDSTLGGW
+265 GVSVSDSTLGGW
-277 YAAVCEKMKVLYDK
+277 YAAVCEKLKPIYDRLKV
-291 LKSDILSCPYIQ
+291 DILSAPYIQ
-303 VDESTIPVID
+303 VDESTVPVID

-360 QSDGYDVYN
+360 QSDGYDVYS

-389 FVEAMKENERLASE
+389 FVDAMKENERLASE
-403 ALVYIGDLYHVET
+403 ALVYIGDLYHIET
-416 LAAGLDDE
+416 LTAEMTNE
-424 EHMQMRREK
+424 ERKKKRREMA
-433 SYPQIRKF
+433 YPQIIKF
-441 EEWMQAK
+441 EEWMQMK

-476 NDGRWHID
+476 NDGSWHID

-492 RPLAIGRK
+492 RPLAVGRK
-500 NYLFC
+500 SYLFC

-526 NDVEPR
+526 AGIEPR

-542 PEYENGRSDVTHLL
+542 PEYENGKADVTHLL
-556 PKNWKRNSND
+556 PKNWKASSKL
-566 CNQR
+566 

>member
-1 MCGRFFVSCSQKQR
+1 
-15 HRMTLEE
+15 MTLEE
-22 RIRQLEERNAEL
+22 RIKQLEERNAEL

-49 SIIASKDSRIADL
+49 RAIASKDSRIADL

-67 SKDNRIADLDR
+67 SRDNRIADLDR

-114 FSAEI
+114 FATEI
-119 DAQEQQR
+119 DPQEQQR
-126 LDAAIAKDEE
+126 LDASIAKDEE
-136 RREKLLK
+136 KREKLLK

-157 SKLEVREEHIYPDGI
+157 SRLEVREEHIYPEGI
-172 NPDEYNE
+172 NLEEYNE
-179 VEPLV
+179 MEPLV
-184 TESLVLVHQR
+184 TESLVLVPQK

-205 VLKTSLQQTYP
+205 VLKASLQQLES
-216 ERQVFEVAALPPA
+216 ERRIFEVADLPAA
-229 PIHKCMASESVLAD
+229 PLHKCMASESVLAD

-265 GVTVSDSTLGGW
+265 GVSVSDSTLGGW
-277 YAAVCEKMKVLYDK
+277 YAAVCEKLKPIYDRLKV
-291 LKSDILSCPYIQ
+291 DILSAPYIQ
-303 VDESTIPVID
+303 VDESTVPVID

-347 VAMSLLKDYQGAI
+347 VAMSLLNDYQGAI
-360 QSDGYDVYN
+360 QSDGYDVYS

-389 FVEAMKENERLASE
+389 FVDAMKENERLASE
-403 ALVYIGDLYHVET
+403 ALVYIGDLYHIET
-416 LAAGLDDE
+416 LTAEMTNE
-424 EHMQMRREK
+424 ERKKKRREMA
-433 SYPQIRKF
+433 YPQIIKF
-441 EEWMQAK
+441 EEWMQMK

-476 NDGRWHID
+476 NDGSWHID

-492 RPLAIGRK
+492 RPLAVGRK
-500 NYLFC
+500 SYLFC

-526 NDVEPR
+526 AGIEPR

-542 PEYENGRSDVTHLL
+542 PEYENGKADVTHLL
-556 PKNWKRNSND
+556 PKNWKASSKL
-566 CNQR
+566 

>member
-1 MCGRFFVSCSQKQR
+1 
-15 HRMTLEE
+15 MTLEE

-49 SIIASKDSRIADL
+49 RAIASKDSRIADL

-67 SKDNRIADLDR
+67 SRDNRIADLDR

-114 FSAEI
+114 FATEI
-119 DAQEQQR
+119 DPQEQQR
-126 LDAAIAKDEE
+126 LDASIAKDEE
-136 RREKLLK
+136 KREKLLK

-157 SKLEVREEHIYPDGI
+157 SRLEVREEHIYPEGI
-172 NPDEYNE
+172 NLEEYNE
-179 VEPLV
+179 MEPLV
-184 TESLVLVHQR
+184 TESLVLVPQK

-205 VLKTSLQQTYP
+205 VLKASLQQP
-216 ERQVFEVAALPPA
+216 ESERRIFEVADLPAA
-229 PIHKCMASESVLAD
+229 PLHKCMASESVLAD

-265 GVTVSDSTLGGW
+265 GVSVSDSTLGGW
-277 YAAVCEKMKVLYDK
+277 YAAVCEKLKPIYDRLKV
-291 LKSDILSCPYIQ
+291 DILSAPYIQ
-303 VDESTIPVID
+303 VDESTVPVID

-360 QSDGYDVYN
+360 QSDGYDVYS

-389 FVEAMKENERLASE
+389 FVDAMKENERLASE
-403 ALVYIGDLYHVET
+403 ALVYIGDLYHIET
-416 LAAGLDDE
+416 LTAEMTNE
-424 EHMQMRREK
+424 ERKKKRREMA
-433 SYPQIRKF
+433 YPQIIKF
-441 EEWMQAK
+441 EEWMQMK

-476 NDGRWHID
+476 NDGSWHID

-492 RPLAIGRK
+492 RPLAVGRK
-500 NYLFC
+500 SYLFC

-526 NDVEPR
+526 AGIEPR

-542 PEYENGRSDVTHLL
+542 PEYENGKADVTHLL
-556 PKNWKRNSND
+556 PKNWKASSKL
-566 CNQR
+566 

>member
-1 MCGRFFVSCSQKQR
+1 
-15 HRMTLEE
+15 MTLEE
-22 RIRQLEERNAEL
+22 RIKQLEERNAEL

-49 SIIASKDSRIADL
+49 RAIASKDSRIADL

-67 SKDNRIADLDR
+67 SRDNRIADLDR

-114 FSAEI
+114 FATEI
-119 DAQEQQR
+119 DPQEQQR
-126 LDAAIAKDEE
+126 LDASIAKDEE
-136 RREKLLK
+136 KREKLLK

-157 SKLEVREEHIYPDGI
+157 SRLEVREEHIYPEGI
-172 NPDEYNE
+172 NLEEYNE
-179 VEPLV
+179 MEPLV
-184 TESLVLVHQR
+184 TESLVLVPQK

-205 VLKTSLQQTYP
+205 VLKASLQQP
-216 ERQVFEVAALPPA
+216 ESERRIFEVADLPAA
-229 PIHKCMASESVLAD
+229 PLHKCMASESVLAD

-265 GVTVSDSTLGGW
+265 GVSVSDSTLGGW
-277 YAAVCEKMKVLYDK
+277 YAAVCEKLKPIYDRLKV
-291 LKSDILSCPYIQ
+291 DILSAPYIQ
-303 VDESTIPVID
+303 VDESTVPVID

-360 QSDGYDVYN
+360 QSDGYDVYS

-389 FVEAMKENERLASE
+389 FVDAMKENERLASE
-403 ALVYIGDLYHVET
+403 ALVYIGDLYHIET
-416 LAAGLDDE
+416 LTAEMTNE
-424 EHMQMRREK
+424 ERKKKRREMA
-433 SYPQIRKF
+433 YPQIIKF
-441 EEWMQAK
+441 EEWMQMK

-476 NDGRWHID
+476 NDGSWHID

-492 RPLAIGRK
+492 RPLAVGRK
-500 NYLFC
+500 SYLFC

-517 YSFIATCKA
+517 YSFIAACKA
-526 NDVEPR
+526 AGIEPR
-532 EWFED
+532 EWFKD

-542 PEYENGRSDVTHLL
+542 PEYENGKADVTHLL
-556 PKNWKRNSND
+556 PKNWKASSKL
-566 CNQR
+566 

>member
-1 MCGRFFVSCSQKQR
+1 
-15 HRMTLEE
+15 MTLEE
-22 RIRQLEERNAEL
+22 RIKQLEERNAEL

-49 SIIASKDSRIADL
+49 RAIASKDSRIADL

-67 SKDNRIADLDR
+67 SRDNRIADLDR

-114 FSAEI
+114 FATEI
-119 DAQEQQR
+119 DPQEQQR
-126 LDAAIAKDEE
+126 LDASIAKDEE
-136 RREKLLK
+136 KREKLLK

-157 SKLEVREEHIYPDGI
+157 SRLEVREEHIYPEGI
-172 NPDEYNE
+172 NLEEYNE
-179 VEPLV
+179 IEPLV
-184 TESLVLVHQR
+184 TESLVLVPQK

-205 VLKTSLQQTYP
+205 VLKASLQQP
-216 ERQVFEVAALPPA
+216 ESERRIFEVADLPAA
-229 PIHKCMASESVLAD
+229 PLHKCMASESVLAD

-265 GVTVSDSTLGGW
+265 GVSVSDSTLGGW
-277 YAAVCEKMKVLYDK
+277 YAAVCEKLKPIYDRLKV
-291 LKSDILSCPYIQ
+291 DILSSPYIQ
-303 VDESTIPVID
+303 VDESTVPVID

-360 QSDGYDVYN
+360 QSDGYDVYS

-389 FVEAMKENERLASE
+389 FVDAMKENGRLASE
-403 ALVYIGDLYHVET
+403 ALVYIGDLYHIET
-416 LAAGLDDE
+416 LTAEMTNE
-424 EHMQMRREK
+424 ERKRKRREMA
-433 SYPQIRKF
+433 YPQIIKF
-441 EEWMQAK
+441 EEWMQMK

-476 NDGRWHID
+476 NDGSWHID

-492 RPLAIGRK
+492 RPLAVGRK
-500 NYLFC
+500 SYLFC

-526 NDVEPR
+526 AGIEPR

-542 PEYENGRSDVTHLL
+542 PEYENGKADVTHLL
-556 PKNWKRNSND
+556 PKNWKASSKL
-566 CNQR
+566 

>member
-1 MCGRFFVSCSQKQR
+1 
-15 HRMTLEE
+15 MTLEE
-22 RIRQLEERNAEL
+22 RIKQLEERNAEL

-49 SIIASKDSRIADL
+49 RAIASKDSRIADL

-67 SKDNRIADLDR
+67 SRDNRIADLDR

-114 FSAEI
+114 FATEI
-119 DAQEQQR
+119 DPQEQQR
-126 LDAAIAKDEE
+126 LDASIAKDAEK
-136 RREKLLK
+136 REKLLK

-157 SKLEVREEHIYPDGI
+157 SRLEVREEHIYPEGI
-172 NPDEYNE
+172 NLEEYNE
-179 VEPLV
+179 MEPLV
-184 TESLVLVHQR
+184 TESLVLVPQK

-205 VLKTSLQQTYP
+205 VLKASLQQP
-216 ERQVFEVAALPPA
+216 ESERRIFEVADLPAA
-229 PIHKCMASESVLAD
+229 PLHKCMASESVLAD

-265 GVTVSDSTLGGW
+265 GVSVSDSTLGGW
-277 YAAVCEKMKVLYDK
+277 YAAVCEKLKPIYDRLKV
-291 LKSDILSCPYIQ
+291 DILSAPYIQ
-303 VDESTIPVID
+303 VDESTVPVID

-360 QSDGYDVYN
+360 QSDGYDVYS

-389 FVEAMKENERLASE
+389 FVDAMKENERLASE
-403 ALVYIGDLYHVET
+403 ALVYIGDLYHIET
-416 LAAGLDDE
+416 LTAEMTNE
-424 EHMQMRREK
+424 ERKKKRREMA
-433 SYPQIRKF
+433 YPQIIKF
-441 EEWMQAK
+441 EEWMQMK

-476 NDGRWHID
+476 NDGNWHID

-492 RPLAIGRK
+492 RPLAVGRK
-500 NYLFC
+500 SYLFC

-526 NDVEPR
+526 AGIEPR

-542 PEYENGRSDVTHLL
+542 PEYENGKADVTHLL
-556 PKNWKRNSND
+556 PKNWKASSKL
-566 CNQR
+566 

>member
-1 MCGRFFVSCSQKQR
+1 
-15 HRMTLEE
+15 MTLEE
-22 RIRQLEERNAEL
+22 RIKQLEERNAEL

-49 SIIASKDSRIADL
+49 RAIASKDSRIADL

-67 SKDNRIADLDR
+67 SRDNRIADLDR

-114 FSAEI
+114 FATEI
-119 DAQEQQR
+119 DPQEQQR
-126 LDAAIAKDEE
+126 LDASIAKDEE
-136 RREKLLK
+136 KREKLLK

-157 SKLEVREEHIYPDGI
+157 SRLEVREEHIYPEGI
-172 NPDEYNE
+172 NLEEYNE
-179 VEPLV
+179 MEPLV
-184 TESLVLVHQR
+184 TESLVLVPQK

-205 VLKTSLQQTYP
+205 VLKASLQQP
-216 ERQVFEVAALPPA
+216 ESERRIFEVADLPAA
-229 PIHKCMASESVLAD
+229 PLHKCMASESVLAD

-265 GVTVSDSTLGGW
+265 GVSVSDSTLGGW
-277 YAAVCEKMKVLYDK
+277 YAAVCEKLKPIYDRLKV
-291 LKSDILSCPYIQ
+291 DILSAPYIQ
-303 VDESTIPVID
+303 VDESTVPVID

-360 QSDGYDVYN
+360 QSDGYDVYS

-389 FVEAMKENERLASE
+389 IADAMKENERLASE
-403 ALVYIGDLYHVET
+403 ALVYIGDLYHIET
-416 LAAGLDDE
+416 LTAEMTNE
-424 EHMQMRREK
+424 ERKKKRREMA
-433 SYPQIRKF
+433 YPQIIKF
-441 EEWMQAK
+441 EEWMQMK

-476 NDGRWHID
+476 NDGSWHID

-492 RPLAIGRK
+492 RPLAVGRK
-500 NYLFC
+500 SYLFC

-526 NDVEPR
+526 AGIEPR

-542 PEYENGRSDVTHLL
+542 PEYENGKADVTHLL
-556 PKNWKRNSND
+556 PKNWKASSKL
-566 CNQR
+566 